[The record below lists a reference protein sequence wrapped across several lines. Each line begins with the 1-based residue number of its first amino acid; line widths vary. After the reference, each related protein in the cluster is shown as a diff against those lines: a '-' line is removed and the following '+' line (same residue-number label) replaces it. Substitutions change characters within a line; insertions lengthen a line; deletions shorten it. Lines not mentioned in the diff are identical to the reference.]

1 MGRRF
6 EAWGEERITYGGDIF
21 TGELVRRVRDEKT
34 RLRAGRTQA
43 SRYGELA
50 CGGGR
55 EGETH
60 LADRTVS
67 YNNTLDRLH
76 GSPGG
81 LVGSSGGS
89 WVRGR
94 GASHHHQ
101 RPPSIRALTGKT
113 LGESQQHASR
123 AFPGGDVRGG
133 RSLCRGL
140 LLLAVRCDSD
150 DLYGARRPLRRTQ
163 PGGVAALDGDP
174 PDPACT
180 RRPSCP
186 ATLP

>member
-1 MGRRF
+1 MDGLECSAEIRTGSIEKAQGVGILADHDGDGVVIEHLQGVGGGFGRRS

-34 RLRAGRTQA
+34 RLRAGGTQA

-89 WVRGR
+89 WVRG
-94 GASHHHQ
+94 
-101 RPPSIRALTGKT
+101 
-113 LGESQQHASR
+113 
-123 AFPGGDVRGG
+123 
-133 RSLCRGL
+133 
-140 LLLAVRCDSD
+140 
-150 DLYGARRPLRRTQ
+150 
-163 PGGVAALDGDP
+163 
-174 PDPACT
+174 
-180 RRPSCP
+180 
-186 ATLP
+186 